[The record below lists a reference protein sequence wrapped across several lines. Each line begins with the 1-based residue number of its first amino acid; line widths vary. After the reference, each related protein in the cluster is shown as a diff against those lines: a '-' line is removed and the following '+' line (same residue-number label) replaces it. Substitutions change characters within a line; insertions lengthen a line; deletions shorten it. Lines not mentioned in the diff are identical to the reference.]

1 MRSSLRANSSI
12 GKKRGKNHYRGKIRF
27 DPSDCLMLSSKKCHK
42 HSKKT
47 KHFSGNSPVFL
58 IAWFLAAV
66 REKKLVQKSNQTN
79 TYLIL
84 YFKIEILNIYQQS

>member
-12 GKKRGKNHYRGKIRF
+12 GKKRGKKSLSGQNSIR
-27 DPSDCLMLSSKKCHK
+27 SIRLSNVVIKNVINIP
-42 HSKKT
+42 KKT

-66 REKKLVQKSNQTN
+66 WEKNWYKNQIKQIPT
-79 TYLIL
+79 
-84 YFKIEILNIYQQS
+84 

>member
-27 DPSDCLMLSSKKCHK
+27 DPSDCLMLSLKNVINIP
-42 HSKKT
+42 KKT

-66 REKKLVQKSNQTN
+66 WEKNWYKNQIKQIPT
-79 TYLIL
+79 
-84 YFKIEILNIYQQS
+84 